1 MHRQIIAAAA
11 ATLLFFTLTGCGD
24 DAKEKAGDDPT
35 QSTHTAD
42 ETKAI
47 DSLTTLFGSKD
58 NASSAKFFGP
68 EFPHCFAETLV
79 DEAGADQL
87 VEDKVLT
94 AEFEATD
101 DFSKV
106 GKVSDESAA
115 ALATA
120 EYDCIDWDE
129 VTSYLKEN
137 NPAGKNV
144 DAALQGRRLCGLHEG
159 DRRGRL
165 EGRQRGSGVGR
176 DQERRDHGVR
186 RRVQRLPGKSP
197 AVIGRPHRTT
207 QRRSRRPGS
216 APLARP
222 RLGGRGVAGQRG
234 RSAAG

>member
-24 DAKEKAGDDPT
+24 DAKEKADDDPT

-79 DEAGADQL
+79 DEAGAERL

-94 AEFEATD
+94 ADYEATD
-101 DFSKV
+101 DFSKI
-106 GKVSDESAA
+106 GKFSDESAA

-129 VTSYLKEN
+129 VTTYLKEHDLT
-137 NPAGKNV
+137 GKEV
-144 DAALQGRRLCGLHEG
+144 DATKADAAKIDDYVTCMKEI
-159 DRRGRL
+159 D
-165 EGRQRGSGVGR
+165 EDDWKTASA
-176 DQERRDHGVR
+176 D
-186 RRVQRLPGKSP
+186 
-197 AVIGRPHRTT
+197 TT
-207 QRRSRRPGS
+207 LRKTE
-216 APLARP
+216 
-222 RLGGRGVAGQRG
+222 
-234 RSAAG
+234 SAAITKFQAAFSACQAKAPQ

>member
-11 ATLLFFTLTGCGD
+11 SILLFLTLTGCGD

-47 DSLTTLFGSKD
+47 DSLTTLFGSGD
-58 NASSAKFFGP
+58 NANTAKLFGP

-79 DEAGADQL
+79 EEAGVDQL
-87 VEDKVLT
+87 VEDKVLS
-94 AEFEATD
+94 EKNEATD

-129 VTSYLKEN
+129 VTKYLKEN

-144 DAALQGRRLCGLHEG
+144 DAAKVDDYVTCMKEIDEDDWKAASQ
-159 DRRGRL
+159 DRA
-165 EGRQRGSGVGR
+165 SGKT
-176 DQERRDHGVR
+176 E
-186 RRVQRLPGKSP
+186 
-197 AVIGRPHRTT
+197 
-207 QRRSRRPGS
+207 
-216 APLARP
+216 
-222 RLGGRGVAGQRG
+222 
-234 RSAAG
+234 SAAITAFDTASSACQAKAPK

>member
-35 QSTHTAD
+35 KSTHTAD

-47 DSLTTLFGSKD
+47 DSLTTLFGSKE
-58 NASSAKFFGP
+58 NASSAKFFGE

-79 DEAGADQL
+79 DEAGVDRL

-94 AEFEATD
+94 EDNEATD

-106 GKVSDESAA
+106 GKVSDDSAD

-129 VTSYLKEN
+129 VTKYLKEN
-137 NPAGKNV
+137 DPAGKSV
-144 DAALQGRRLCGLHEG
+144 DAADAAKVDDYVTCMKEIDEDDWKAASA
-159 DRRGRL
+159 DRA
-165 EGRQRGSGVGR
+165 SG
-176 DQERRDHGVR
+176 
-186 RRVQRLPGKSP
+186 K
-197 AVIGRPHRTT
+197 AK
-207 QRRSRRPGS
+207 
-216 APLARP
+216 
-222 RLGGRGVAGQRG
+222 
-234 RSAAG
+234 SAAITDFDAASSACQAKAPK

>member
-11 ATLLFFTLTGCGD
+11 ATLLFCTLTGCGD
-24 DAKEKAGDDPT
+24 DAKEKTGDDRT
-35 QSTHTAD
+35 QSTRSAD

-58 NASSAKFFGP
+58 NASSANLFGP

-106 GKVSDESAA
+106 RKVSDESAA

-144 DAALQGRRLCGLHEG
+144 DAAKVDDYVACMKEIDADVWKAASQ
-159 DRRGRL
+159 DRA
-165 EGRQRGSGVGR
+165 SG
-176 DQERRDHGVR
+176 ET
-186 RRVQRLPGKSP
+186 KSD
-197 AVIGRPHRTT
+197 AITT
-207 QRRSRRPGS
+207 FDAASS
-216 APLARP
+216 ACQARAP
-222 RLGGRGVAGQRG
+222 R
-234 RSAAG
+234 